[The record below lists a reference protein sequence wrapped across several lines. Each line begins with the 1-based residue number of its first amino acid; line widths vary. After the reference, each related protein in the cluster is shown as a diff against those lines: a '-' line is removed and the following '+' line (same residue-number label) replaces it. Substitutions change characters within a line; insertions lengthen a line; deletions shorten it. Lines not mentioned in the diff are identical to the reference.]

1 MATFPAIRPTRRS
14 FTFGEYPV
22 KAYRALS
29 GKVVRRSFGSKP
41 YGHLLELMFEGID
54 DNVVNQLFDHYN
66 IQQGVTIGFTLPDEV
81 FSGISSE
88 LRGKLQAPSSIEWI
102 YAETPT
108 VESIYSG
115 RSNVTIKLTGEFA

>member
-88 LRGKLQAPSSIEWI
+88 LRGKLQAPSSIEWT

>member
-1 MATFPAIRPTRRS
+1 MATFPAIKPTRRS

-41 YGHLLELMFEGID
+41 YGHSLELMFEGIG

-66 IQQGVTIGFTLPDEV
+66 NQQGVTIGFALPDEV
-81 FSGISSE
+81 FSGTSSE
-88 LRGKLQAPSSIEWI
+88 LRGKLRAPSSIEWI

-108 VESIYSG
+108 VESIYNE
-115 RSNVTIKLTGEFA
+115 RSNVTIKLTGELV